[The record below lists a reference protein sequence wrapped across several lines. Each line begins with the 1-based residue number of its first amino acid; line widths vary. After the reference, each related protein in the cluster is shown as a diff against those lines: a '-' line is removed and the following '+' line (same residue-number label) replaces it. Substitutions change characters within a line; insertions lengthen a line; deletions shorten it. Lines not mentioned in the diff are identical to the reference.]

1 MGDGNGEAG
10 RSGSSAGEK
19 NRGRKGEERAGKG
32 GVTRKR
38 GRGAPRGRRHAMH
51 DARQP
56 HGREN
61 GQHIRTS
68 DFSREIR
75 HISPGDPVRFC
86 MPSGDPG
93 VGIG

>member
-10 RSGSSAGEK
+10 RSGSGAGEK

-32 GVTRKR
+32 GVTRKG

-56 HGREN
+56 RGGEN
-61 GQHIRTS
+61 GQDIARK
-68 DFSREIR
+68 RR
-75 HISPGDPVRFC
+75 
-86 MPSGDPG
+86 
-93 VGIG
+93 